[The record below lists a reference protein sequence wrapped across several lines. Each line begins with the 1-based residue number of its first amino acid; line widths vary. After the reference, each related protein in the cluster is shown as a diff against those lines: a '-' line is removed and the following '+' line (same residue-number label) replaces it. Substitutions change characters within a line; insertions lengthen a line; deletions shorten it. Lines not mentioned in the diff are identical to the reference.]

1 MRHAVMDIMGDL
13 ALLAPPGGSGM
24 PMGHVVAFNADH
36 ALMMDFVVRVAEAIG
51 EGHAD
56 AFPFM
61 MLPSEVRPRPRLLCG
76 SDRVHGLACMY
87 RDKPGQLTQMPAPH
101 HSSPHSPY
109 PAQQRQCAFQACP
122 LLSVT
127 ATGFGRAYPRCA
139 MLCLHCYAS
148 GS

>member
-1 MRHAVMDIMGDL
+1 MDIMGDL

-61 MLPSEVRPRPRLLCG
+61 MLPSEVSPQPHTAAAWSHAQPRMHVSPQASADAEHLCPTTHPPLPVPCG
-76 SDRVHGLACMY
+76 
-87 RDKPGQLTQMPAPH
+87 PE
-101 HSSPHSPY
+101 
-109 PAQQRQCAFQACP
+109 QRQRACRDWKASPQEPP
-122 LLSVT
+122 LFPVYLPMCL
-127 ATGFGRAYPRCA
+127 AALRC
-139 MLCLHCYAS
+139 
-148 GS
+148 